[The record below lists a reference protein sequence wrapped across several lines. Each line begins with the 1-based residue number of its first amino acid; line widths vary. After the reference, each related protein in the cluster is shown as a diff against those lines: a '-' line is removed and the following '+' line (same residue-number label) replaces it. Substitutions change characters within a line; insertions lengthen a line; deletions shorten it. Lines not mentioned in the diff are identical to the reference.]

1 MEISAFFIFIEAV
14 MLIVTG
20 YFSYRRVP
28 SQNIADQ
35 SGALKNLTELNFN
48 LQKEV
53 GEARRETAE
62 TRKEIKELR
71 DAQANRN
78 YSLTVIFGVGDKPQV
93 HSATITPVEIA
104 NIDLADLQM

>member
-1 MEISAFFIFIEAV
+1 
-14 MLIVTG
+14 MLILTG

-35 SGALKNLTELNFN
+35 SGALKNLTEVVDNLTEQNSN

-53 GEARRETAE
+53 GE

-71 DAQANRN
+71 EAQANRN
-78 YSLTVIFGVGDKPQV
+78 YSLTVVFGVGDKSQV

-104 NIDLADLQM
+104 NIDLADIQM